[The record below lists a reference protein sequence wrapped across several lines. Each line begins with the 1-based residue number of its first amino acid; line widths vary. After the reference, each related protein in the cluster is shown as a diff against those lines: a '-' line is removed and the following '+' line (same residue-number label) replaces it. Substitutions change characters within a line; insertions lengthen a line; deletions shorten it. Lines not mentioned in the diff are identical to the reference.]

1 MSVGH
6 LLGSTHSP
14 QMPGLRGQVRALDT
28 DAIRA
33 CIPHRDPFLF
43 VRCAEILGADT
54 IHGVAQWPAAHPII
68 AGHFPSLGIVPGVCQ
83 IEALAQLAGV
93 LIAETSSTPGDAVG
107 VLGAVRKA
115 FFKAPLWPA
124 EDLQMACTL
133 RTLGQAGYLV
143 TAEGRSVDRLILS
156 AEFVL
161 ALRPRDLLASLS

>member
-1 MSVGH
+1 MSVGP
-6 LLGSTHSP
+6 LLGSTSVP
-14 QMPGLRGQVRALDT
+14 EMPAPRCQVRVLDT

-33 CIPHRDPFLF
+33 RIPHRDPFLF

-54 IHGVAQWPAAHPII
+54 IHGVAHWSAAHPII
-68 AGHFPSLGIVPGVCQ
+68 SGHFPSLGIVPGVCQ

-93 LIAETSSTPGDAVG
+93 LIAETGSAPCDTVG

-124 EDLQMACTL
+124 EDLQMTCRL
-133 RTLGQAGYLV
+133 RSLGQASYLV
-143 TAEGRSVDRLILS
+143 TAEGRSADRLILS

-161 ALRPRDLLASLS
+161 ALRRKDLLASLS